1 MNTGST
7 AAGGF
12 WRAAPGHFAG
22 VMIVLTTVAWLAPAP
37 FPTDQQMMET
47 VGQGVI
53 VPGCAD
59 LNCFRVLVPAVMES
73 LPGPALERWRAYAVL
88 ANAAAGIGAG
98 RLALALGLAAPAVT
112 LTIWLSALGAGSFS
126 TVYHP
131 FNADPLVLFLAP
143 VTTLFLLRGKGGVA
157 GLLAGVGIFA
167 KEFAA
172 APLYVVAAA
181 AALRREWVAFGRG
194 LALAVAVTALW
205 VALQLLLMVAFDY
218 SYNDNPSSRPL
229 AGGYLRLWLS
239 HVTPATAAFGL
250 FGAFGAVNLLVPF
263 GWKLAP
269 PVLRSLCL
277 GAIPALLAFVYVATP
292 ERALWNFYFLIIPVG
307 AIVLSHV
314 PPAWSWVFVAAYAL
328 ANFRIG
334 AQISQVP
341 ASRYALV
348 VAMAIALFAVVRA
361 CRAPRRAPDLTGAT
375 T

>member
-1 MNTGST
+1 VP
-7 AAGGF
+7 
-12 WRAAPGHFAG
+12 WHFAG
-22 VMIVLTTVAWLAPAP
+22 VLVVLTVVAWLAPAP
-37 FPTDQQMMET
+37 FPTDQQMMEK

-59 LNCFRVLVPAVMES
+59 LNCFRVLVPAVVES
-73 LPGPALERWRAYAVL
+73 LPGPALERWRAYAVV
-88 ANAAAGIGAG
+88 ANAAAGIAAG
-98 RLALALGLAAPAVT
+98 RLALALSLTPQAVT

-143 VTTLFLLRGKGGVA
+143 VTTLLLLRGKDGAAGV
-157 GLLAGVGIFA
+157 LAGIGIFA

-172 APLYVVAAA
+172 APLYIVAAA
-181 AALRREWVAFGRG
+181 AALQREWATFGRRF
-194 LALAVAVTALW
+194 ALAVAVTALW
-205 VALQLLLMVAFDY
+205 VALQLSLMVAFDY
-218 SYNDNPSSRPL
+218 SYNDNPSSQPL

-250 FGAFGAVNLLVPF
+250 FGAFGAVNLLLPF

-292 ERALWNFYFLIIPVG
+292 ERALWNFYFLVIPVG
-307 AIVLSHV
+307 AIVLAHV
-314 PPAWSWVFVAAYAL
+314 PPVWSGMFVAAYAL

-341 ASRYALV
+341 ASRYALGV
-348 VAMAIALFAVVRA
+348 TIAIALFAVVRA
-361 CRAPRRAPDLTGAT
+361 WRAPRLAPDLAVAT